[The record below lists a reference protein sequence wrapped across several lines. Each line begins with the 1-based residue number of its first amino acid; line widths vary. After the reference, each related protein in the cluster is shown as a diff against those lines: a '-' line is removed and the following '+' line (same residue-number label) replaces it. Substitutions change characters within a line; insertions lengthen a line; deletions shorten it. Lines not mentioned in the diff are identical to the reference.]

1 MRLYLDDNLASPL
14 VARLFR
20 KAGHDV
26 QMPADVGTNGEDDP
40 VHLTHAIQDQ
50 RICLSQNYG
59 DFAKLHNLVI
69 LSGGHHPGIIVVR
82 RDNDPTRDLTPQGI
96 VRAFR
101 NLVAANVP
109 IANQHIIL
117 NHWR

>member
-1 MRLYLDDNLASPL
+1 MSGLMERTIPSI
-14 VARLFR
+14 
-20 KAGHDV
+20 
-26 QMPADVGTNGEDDP
+26 
-40 VHLTHAIQDQ
+40 THAIQDH

-69 LSGGHHPGIIVVR
+69 VSGGQHSGIIVIR

-101 NLVAANVP
+101 NLLAANVS